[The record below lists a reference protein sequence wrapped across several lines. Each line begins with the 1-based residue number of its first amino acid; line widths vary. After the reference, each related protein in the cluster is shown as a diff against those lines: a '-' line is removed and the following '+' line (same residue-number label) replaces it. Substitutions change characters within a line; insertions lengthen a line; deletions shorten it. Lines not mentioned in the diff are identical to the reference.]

1 MTDSER
7 GVEPARMRNQEL
19 VERVQA
25 QLPGAFEEFY
35 YAYVDRVHRHL
46 FSIVGPDSDLD
57 DLVQQT
63 FVLVHQ
69 RIHTFRGESS
79 VSTWLHR
86 VTVNVALDHLRRRR
100 RWFRLDSVRDMLPMP
115 SEPEQPDA
123 MADRGQQIRVLHQVL
138 DRLKPKKRLV
148 FVMYEIEGHTLEEI
162 AEVVDS
168 SVNTVAA
175 RLRAARQE
183 VRQAME
189 RRLKQ
194 VPLKAVG

>member
-1 MTDSER
+1 
-7 GVEPARMRNQEL
+7 MRDQGL

-25 QLPGAFEEFY
+25 RHPGAFEEFY

-46 FSIVGPDSDLD
+46 YSIVGPDSDLD

-63 FVLVHQ
+63 FVHVHQ

-79 VSTWLHR
+79 VTTWLHR

-100 RWFRLDSVRDMLPMP
+100 RWFRLDSVREQLPSP
-115 SEPEQPDA
+115 AEPEQPDET
-123 MADRGQQIRVLHQVL
+123 ADRSHKLRVLHQVL

-148 FVMYEIEGHTLEEI
+148 FVLYEIEGHTLEEI
-162 AEVVDS
+162 AELVDS

-175 RLRAARQE
+175 RLRAARLE

-189 RRLKQ
+189 RRLKLA
-194 VPLKAVG
+194 PLRAVGT